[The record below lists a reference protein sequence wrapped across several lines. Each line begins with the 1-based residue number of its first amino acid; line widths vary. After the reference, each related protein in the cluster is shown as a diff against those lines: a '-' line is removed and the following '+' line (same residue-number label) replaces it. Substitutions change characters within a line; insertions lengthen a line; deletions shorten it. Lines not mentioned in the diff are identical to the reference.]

1 MLMRIIDL
9 LLPSVDRAT
18 LQPPRIY
25 LVSST
30 TPPPPPAFNYSPE
43 PGSRLHTPCW
53 PVAEFGSA
61 ATSCYGKSGLCGWPV
76 TSGGA
81 DHTARQCP
89 TARQLGARQQCAS
102 GDKVK
107 RALFLISHL
116 FEGVVSAVRIA
127 KLALV
132 SVLPLASISMSHRS
146 VQQKRKDMWSSWVQ
160 RLLKEPLR
168 LKMKRGFPDTPVLI
182 EGCGKNVLISLSRGC
197 NWVELLSAH
206 R

>member
-1 MLMRIIDL
+1 M
-9 LLPSVDRAT
+9 
-18 LQPPRIY
+18 
-25 LVSST
+25 SST
-30 TPPPPPAFNYSPE
+30 TPPPPPAAFSHSPE

-61 ATSCYGKSGLCGWPV
+61 ATSCCGKSGLCGWPA

-102 GDKVK
+102 GDEVK
-107 RALFLISHL
+107 RARFLISHL
-116 FEGVVSAVRIA
+116 FKCVVSAVRIA
-127 KLALV
+127 KLARV
-132 SVLPLASISMSHRS
+132 SVLPLASKTRGQ
-146 VQQKRKDMWSSWVQ
+146 VRCR

-182 EGCGKNVLISLSRGC
+182 EGCGKNVLGSLSRGC
-197 NWVELLSAH
+197 NWVELLSA
-206 R
+206 RR

>member
-1 MLMRIIDL
+1 MFIFDL
-9 LLPSVDRAT
+9 LLSPVDRAT
-18 LQPPRIY
+18 IQPPRIY

-30 TPPPPPAFNYSPE
+30 APPPAAAFNYSPE

-61 ATSCYGKSGLCGWPV
+61 ATSCYGKSSLCGWPF

-107 RALFLISHL
+107 SFLTYSNI
-116 FEGVVSAVRIA
+116 VWVRH
-127 KLALV
+127 KLATV
-132 SVLPLASISMSHRS
+132 SVLLLASISMYCIFAWSNKKEKTCGQVRRS
-146 VQQKRKDMWSSWVQ
+146 S
-160 RLLKEPLR
+160 
-168 LKMKRGFPDTPVLI
+168 
-182 EGCGKNVLISLSRGC
+182 C
-197 NWVELLSAH
+197 
-206 R
+206 

>member
-1 MLMRIIDL
+1 MLMRINDL
-9 LLPSVDRAT
+9 LLPSADRAT

-25 LVSST
+25 LVPST
-30 TPPPPPAFNYSPE
+30 TPPPAAFSYSPE
-43 PGSRLHTPCW
+43 PGSRLHTPCR
-53 PVAEFGSA
+53 PIAEFGSA
-61 ATSCYGKSGLCGWPV
+61 APSCYGESSLCGWPV

-116 FEGVVSAVRIA
+116 FKCVVSVVRVA

-132 SVLPLASISMSHRS
+132 SVLLLASISCLIAQSN
-146 VQQKRKDMWSSWVQ
+146 K
-160 RLLKEPLR
+160 KEKTCGQVR
-168 LKMKRGFPDTPVLI
+168 CS
-182 EGCGKNVLISLSRGC
+182 GC
-197 NWVELLSAH
+197 
-206 R
+206 